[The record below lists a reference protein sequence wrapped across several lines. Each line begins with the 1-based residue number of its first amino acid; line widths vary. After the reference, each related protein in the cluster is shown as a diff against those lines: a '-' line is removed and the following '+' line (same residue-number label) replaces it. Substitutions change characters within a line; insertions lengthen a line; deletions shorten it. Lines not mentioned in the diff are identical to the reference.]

1 MSSLKLKHSG
11 GNGVIIAAPSSNP
24 AADRTLTVP
33 SNADGEILTTTN
45 PKSGSIIQV
54 VATNVVSE
62 TTSVAVQNGT
72 IVDTPATVTITST
85 AANSKFLISAL
96 IGGEASTDDHNI
108 GFVLQRVIG
117 GSTSSINV
125 GYASDMGNRLGITFM
140 MNVGYHGDDQ
150 STTSSTS
157 VMPPYLD
164 SPSQAASTAITY
176 KIGVVGLGTT
186 GNFYFG
192 RTVSDTN
199 NNTNERTPNY
209 ITVQE
214 VAA

>member
-1 MSSLKLKHSG
+1 MSSTKLKHSG
-11 GNGVIIAAPSSNP
+11 GNSVSIAAPSSNP
-24 AADRTLTVP
+24 ASNRTLTVP

>member
-1 MSSLKLKHSG
+1 MSSIKLKHSG
-11 GNGVIIAAPSSNP
+11 GNSVSIAAPSSNP
-24 AADRTLTVP
+24 ASNRTLTVP

-199 NNTNERTPNY
+199 NNTNERLPNY

>member
-1 MSSLKLKHSG
+1 MSSIKLKHSG
-11 GNGVIIAAPSSNP
+11 GNSVSIAAPSSNP
-24 AADRTLTVP
+24 ASNRTLTVP

>member
-1 MSSLKLKHSG
+1 MTGKIKLNAASG
-11 GNGVIIAAPSSNP
+11 GGSVSFQAPSSTGD
-24 AADRTLTVP
+24 DRVITLPTT
-33 SNADGEILTTTN
+33 ADGTVLTTTN
-45 PKSGSIIQV
+45 PKSGNIIQV
-54 VATNVVSE
+54 VATNVILDS
-62 TTSVAVQNGT
+62 SVAVQSGT

-85 AANSKFLISAL
+85 AANSKFLISAS

-117 GSTSSINV
+117 GTTTSINTGNAV
-125 GYASDMGNRLGITFM
+125 NNRLGISFM
-140 MNVGYHGDDQ
+140 MPVGYHGDDQ
-150 STTSSTS
+150 STTASTS

-164 SPSQAASTAITY
+164 SPSQSASTAITY

-199 NNTNERTPNY
+199 NNTNERLPNY